1 VNRTG
6 KRATASGITALLL
19 AFCGPAPGW
28 AAAAPAAGPL
38 WYPPLAS
45 AALPDDAPGPAPVEH
60 PTWQPP
66 PVDMALV
73 PPDSTPTPPGK
84 YLRKY
89 GCLTYDASGAVLTS
103 VPPAQAMLDI
113 GDAQKI
119 STGKGVTVAVID
131 TGVNKQS
138 FLAGRLTGGGDYVDP
153 STTNNGTVDCDGHGT
168 ITAGIVAADTRGTGF
183 GFTGVAPDADILAI
197 RQSSTAY
204 LTSGENPTGAGNT
217 ASLAQAIRHAVDAGA
232 RVITTSVDECI
243 PVTDPAQP
251 IQLSPADREL
261 QATVHYAV
269 QHDVV
274 VVNSA
279 GNINSG
285 KCQKT
290 HQNSDQDQNLVNQI
304 QVPAVF
310 ADDVLSVASVA
321 PATGSVSSFSVWG
334 PWVSVAAPGEGIVS
348 VDPAAGRSG
357 LANLYAEPG
366 ASRPNAIEGTSF
378 AAPYVAGLAA
388 LLRAKYPRMS
398 AREIMYRI
406 EATAQHPSAPGGR
419 DNQVGYGV
427 IDPVA
432 ALTAS
437 IPGQNGVPRPNTT
450 SIKAPAPQVG
460 TGNALPMRVAVI
472 GAGVAVVLLVV
483 VFFLV
488 RTRRSEKDS

>member
-1 VNRTG
+1 MTRTG
-6 KRATASGITALLL
+6 TRLTASGITALLL

-28 AAAAPAAGPL
+28 AAAAPT
-38 WYPPLAS
+38 
-45 AALPDDAPGPAPVEH
+45 PAPP

-66 PVDMALV
+66 PVDMSLV
-73 PPDSTPTPPGK
+73 APDSAPTPPQRYVK
-84 YLRKY
+84 KY
-89 GCLTYDASGAVLTS
+89 GCLASDTSGAVLTTE
-103 VPPAQAMLDI
+103 PPAQAMLDI
-113 GDAQKI
+113 ADAQKI

-138 FLAGRLTGGGDYVDP
+138 FLTGRLTGGGDYVDP

-183 GFTGVAPDADILAI
+183 GFTGVASDANILAI

-204 LTSGENPTGAGNT
+204 LTLTSGGTPTGAGDT

-269 QHDVV
+269 QHNVV

-290 HQNSDQDQNLVNQI
+290 HQNSDPDPNLVNQI

-321 PATGSVSSFSVWG
+321 PATGAVSSFSVWG

-348 VDPAAGRSG
+348 VDPEAGRSG

-388 LLRAKYPRMS
+388 LLRAKYPTMT

-406 EATAQHPSAPGGR
+406 ESTARHPSAPGGR

-437 IPGQNGVPRPNTT
+437 IPSQNGVPRPTTT
-450 SIKAPAPQVG
+450 SIKAPSVSP
-460 TGNALPMRVAVI
+460 GNPLPIRVAVI
-472 GAGVAVVLLVV
+472 GAGIAVVLLVA